1 MSDDR
6 SFMESAGAL
15 GNLFST
21 NPVLRVVNFHSTP
34 RNREREYREQIARL
48 GKSFAAVSEADL
60 DRYLATGKWHNA
72 KPGVIPAIYEGYRNG
87 YDVMVPLLE
96 EFGLIGWFFVITG
109 FVKTLPPEQL
119 AFARAHDIGIET
131 LEYRDG
137 RYAFSWDELREISRR
152 HVVASHA
159 RSHVLLTSLDQA
171 ARESEVLGSQQDF
184 QENLGRPVRTF
195 VSYGGPEYG
204 VHPATDKLIDQAGYQ
219 FVFSNLKIQ
228 RLREW
233 T

>member
-1 MSDDR
+1 MSDNR
-6 SFMESAGAL
+6 SFKESATVL

-34 RNREREYREQIARL
+34 RSRDLEYREQIARL
-48 GKSFAAVSEADL
+48 GKSFSAVTEADL
-60 DRYLATGKWHNA
+60 DRYLATGQWHKA

-87 YDVMVPLLE
+87 YDVIVPLLE
-96 EFGLIGWFFVITG
+96 EFGLIGWFFVITD
-109 FVKTLPPEQL
+109 FLKTPPPEQL
-119 AFARAHDIGIET
+119 TFARAHDIGIET
-131 LEYRDG
+131 VEYPDG
-137 RYAFSWDELREISRR
+137 RYALSWNELREISRR

-159 RSHVLLTSLDQA
+159 RSHVLLTALDQA
-171 ARESEVLGSQQDF
+171 ARESEVLGSQHDF
-184 QENLGRPVRTF
+184 KEHLGRPVRTF

-204 VHPATDKLIDQAGYQ
+204 VYPATDKLIDQAGYQ